1 MNDTIKDTDA
11 IAQVPLAAY
20 EAMQWRY
27 RKIRNYIIAGWTVST
42 LALLGAIVWV
52 IL

>member
-1 MNDTIKDTDA
+1 MNETDQ
-11 IAQVPLAAY
+11 IATVPLAAY

-27 RKIRNYIIAGWTVST
+27 KRVRNYIIAGWATSA
-42 LALLGAIVWV
+42 LALLGAIAYV